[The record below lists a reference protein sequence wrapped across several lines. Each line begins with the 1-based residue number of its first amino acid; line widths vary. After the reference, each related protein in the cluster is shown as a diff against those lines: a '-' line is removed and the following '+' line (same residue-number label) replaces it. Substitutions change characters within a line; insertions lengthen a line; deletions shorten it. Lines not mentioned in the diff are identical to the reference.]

1 MPFLVPAATTC
12 FLLGAVIL
20 FLGIAILRD
29 GGRDR
34 LHRVT
39 ALMLFFGGLGALLVG
54 LGLAVRASAP
64 EGTELFTQISVQF
77 ASVWEFFFPALLL
90 FTLVF
95 PTELP
100 LLKRFPWIQ
109 ELIFVPY
116 VFHLL
121 LTIIA
126 VQSGST
132 FWIPEIAERV
142 SWAGSLLTPFRV
154 GLSLLYDVHAI
165 LFSFVNLGYVVI
177 TLTVLAW
184 RSGHIL
190 NPRLQAQT
198 RVVLLGLGTCL
209 VFYSLAVPVPVI
221 LGKFE
226 EWERF
231 TAPLLVL
238 GLAAGGGSIAY
249 AIIRHRFLDARL
261 LIRRSL
267 IFVAVASVV
276 AVVYL
281 QVMDRVTGFVE
292 SFSGLDI
299 RLIEPLFLVAA
310 LVLLQPLVSRAEEFL
325 DRILRRERR
334 EGRIVLEQLSRD
346 IVTLMDLPILGERL
360 TRAVFESMV
369 TEGAA
374 LLTRRSPG
382 GKIELV
388 ALAGFPNV
396 PRDLWEELA
405 VDLPAV
411 GAADRPLLIRQ
422 IAVASNS
429 EEAARLA
436 DTALRLPLG
445 ILVPLRHGEE
455 MVGALAIGPKA
466 TRTRFSPE
474 DVRLLATLG
483 NQTAAAVRNTHLLEE
498 NLRRAAMEEELHL
511 AREIQ
516 SSYLPSVFP
525 RHDSLEMAGTN
536 VPSKQVG
543 GDYYDY
549 IETGDEVLFVV
560 ADVVGKGVPAA
571 LLMSMLQAS
580 LRTMATGRHTLTEMI
595 EQLNV
600 LILQTGES
608 GRFATVFLARFNP
621 SNRHLQYSN
630 AGHNYPCLLRSTGEV
645 EWLKEG
651 GLLLGAFEDAL
662 TKEGAA
668 RLEPGDRLVLYTD
681 GITEAANPAG
691 DFFGEEGLAE
701 LLKAL
706 PPEANA
712 DSIVGAVMDGAR
724 NFCEGADPGDD
735 MTVVVLRVPA
745 LVEAPVS

>member
-54 LGLAVRASAP
+54 LGLAVRASTP
-64 EGTELFTQISVQF
+64 VGTELFTQISVQF
-77 ASVWEFFFPALLL
+77 ASIWEFFFPALLL

-126 VQSGST
+126 VQSGGT
-132 FWIPEIAERV
+132 FWIPEIAERA

-154 GLSLLYDVHAI
+154 GLSLLYDAHAI
-165 LFSFVNLGYVVI
+165 LFSFVNLGYVI
-177 TLTVLAW
+177 LTLTVLAW

-209 VFYSLAVPVPVI
+209 VLYSLAVPVPTI
-221 LGKFE
+221 LGTTE
-226 EWERF
+226 AWERF

-267 IFVAVASVV
+267 IFVAVAAVV

-281 QVMDRVTGFVE
+281 AVMERLVGFVQG
-292 SFSGLDI
+292 FSGLDI
-299 RLIEPLFLVAA
+299 RLIEPLFLMAA
-310 LVLLQPLVSRAEEFL
+310 LVLLQPIVSRVEEIL
-325 DRILRRERR
+325 DRALRRERR
-334 EGRIVLEQLSRD
+334 EGRVVLEQLSRD
-346 IVTLMDLPILGERL
+346 IVTLMDLPVLGERL

-374 LLTRRSPG
+374 LLTRRSPR

-396 PRDLWEELA
+396 PPDLWEKLS
-405 VDLPAV
+405 DGLPV
-411 GAADRPLLIRQ
+411 LESADRPLLIRQ
-422 IAVASNS
+422 IAVINSS
-429 EEAARLA
+429 EEAAELA
-436 DTALRLPLG
+436 ETARSVPLG
-445 ILVPLRHGEE
+445 IVVPLRHGDEL
-455 MVGALAIGPKA
+455 VGALAIGPKA

-483 NQTAAAVRNTHLLEE
+483 NQTAAAVRNAHLLEE
-498 NLRRAAMEEELHL
+498 NLRRAALEEELHV

-516 SSYLPSVFP
+516 TSYLPSAFP
-525 RHDSLEMAGTN
+525 RLDSLEMSGTN

-543 GDYYDY
+543 GDYYDFV
-549 IETGDEVLFVV
+549 ESNGEVLFVV

-580 LRTMATGRHTLTEMI
+580 LRTMASEKLSLTEMV
-595 EQLNV
+595 ERLNA
-600 LILQTGES
+600 LILQAEES
-608 GRFATVFLARFNP
+608 GRFATVFLARFD
-621 SNRHLQYSN
+621 SVSRHLQYSN
-630 AGHNYPCLLRSTGEV
+630 AGHNPPCLLHANGEV
-645 EWLKEG
+645 DWLRDG
-651 GLLLGAFEDAL
+651 GLLLGAFEDPL
-662 TKEGAA
+662 TKEGAV

-681 GITEAANPAG
+681 GITEAESPARE
-691 DFFGEEGLAE
+691 FFGEERLTE
-701 LLKAL
+701 LLRQL
-706 PPEANA
+706 PPDA
-712 DSIVGAVMDGAR
+712 DADRIVREVMDAAR

-745 LVEAPVS
+745 LVGVPV